1 MLFILRV
8 FLLLIPTYTFS
19 QNLALHW
26 QKTMGGKNNEF
37 AYSVVELSDGSF
49 VMVGS
54 TNSGIDGDV
63 VETKGMSDMWVIKTK
78 ANGQIEWSKCFG
90 GTKDDIATD
99 VVETTDKAILV
110 VGTTNSV
117 DGDAQGSGTRG
128 GILLFKIKTNGT
140 LEWKRVFAGGYNA
153 SEAGYLRGDGSSKPS
168 LKNTAD
174 GGYILGAT
182 RDGGVNTGYREYD
195 FWLAKLNAS
204 GTILWQQHYGSSRN
218 DVMNEVIL
226 TSDGGYIML
235 GGTEG
240 QSNEILGA
248 GRGFF
253 DTYIV
258 KVSANGSQQWQ
269 RAFGGSSFDSAY
281 SAGETS
287 DRGFAVV
294 GETTSRDFD
303 FQGNL
308 GQKDGFI
315 IRLSASGQLLWKIM
329 VGGIENDGINHLEK
343 VNNQFIGFGFS
354 GSTLSGAKPNSSLPD
369 FWMISFTESGTI
381 NYNKLWGGGDEDL
394 ARCGIP
400 TKDGSFI
407 VVGQSQS
414 VDGDITNIR
423 GNLDFWAIKVG
434 TPLPAYVATF
444 NANINAQQNIQLTWE
459 STYETTVRNY
469 NLSRSTNGTSFTKL
483 TSIATNGNLTQRRRY
498 NYVDTKPAV
507 GQNYYQLSYTDA
519 NNRETIVSTSVVS
532 FIPTSTES
540 QDPNLQVVV
549 YPNPSDGNEIFV
561 NTEKPNSAINFYDTQ
576 GRNIAI
582 DIEFIEPRKASIK
595 PTQKLPSGIYFIALP
610 NTTHRVLVR

>member
-1 MLFILRV
+1 
-8 FLLLIPTYTFS
+8 
-19 QNLALHW
+19 
-26 QKTMGGKNNEF
+26 MGGKNNEF

-63 VETKGMSDMWVIKTK
+63 AETKGMSDMWVVKTK
-78 ANGQIEWSKCFG
+78 ANGQIEWSKSFG

-99 VVETTDKAILV
+99 VIETPDKAILV
-110 VGTTNSV
+110 IGTTTST
-117 DGDAQGSGTRG
+117 DSDAQGSGSRG
-128 GILLFKIKTNGT
+128 GLLLLKIKTNGT
-140 LEWKRVFAGGYNA
+140 LEWKRVFAGGYNS
-153 SEAGYLRGDGSSKPS
+153 SEAGYLKADGSSKPS
-168 LKNTAD
+168 IKNTPD

-182 RDGGVNTGYREYD
+182 RDGGINTGYREYD

-204 GTILWQQHYGSSRN
+204 GSIVWQQHYGSSRK
-218 DVMNEVIL
+218 DILNEVVL

-235 GGTEG
+235 GSTEG

-258 KVSANGSQQWQ
+258 KVSVNGTQQWH

-287 DRGFAVV
+287 DKGFVVV

-315 IRLSASGQLLWKIM
+315 IRLNANGQLLWKIM

-354 GSTLSGAKPNSSLPD
+354 GSTFSGAKPNSSLPD
-369 FWMISFTESGTI
+369 FWMISFTEGGSI
-381 NYNKLWGGGDEDL
+381 SYNKLWGGGDEDL
-394 ARCGIP
+394 ARCGTP
-400 TKDGSFI
+400 TRDGSFVI
-407 VVGQSQS
+407 VGQSQS

-423 GNLDFWAIKVG
+423 GNIDFWAIKVG
-434 TPLPAYVATF
+434 VPLPAFVSTF
-444 NANINAQQNIQLTWE
+444 NANLNTQQNIQLTWE

-469 NLSRSTNGTSFTKL
+469 TVSRSANGLSYTKL
-483 TSIATNGNLTQRRRY
+483 TTITTNGNLTQRKRY
-498 NYVDTKPAV
+498 NYVDTKPLI
-507 GQNYYQLSYTDA
+507 GRNHYQLSYTDT
-519 NNRETIVSTSVVS
+519 NNREVIVSTSVVN

-540 QDPNLQVVV
+540 QDPNLQMTV

-561 NTEKPNSAINFYDTQ
+561 NTEKSNSTINFYDTQ
-576 GRNIAI
+576 GRVIAI
-582 DIEFIEPRKASIK
+582 DVEFIEPLKASVK
-595 PTQKLPSGIYFIALP
+595 PSQKLPSGLYFISLP
-610 NTTHRVLVR
+610 NSIHRLWIR

>member
-1 MLFILRV
+1 
-8 FLLLIPTYTFS
+8 
-19 QNLALHW
+19 
-26 QKTMGGKNNEF
+26 MGGKNNEF
-37 AYSVVELSDGSF
+37 AYSVVELSDGSL

-63 VETKGMSDMWVIKTK
+63 VETKGMNDMWVVKTK
-78 ANGQIEWSKCFG
+78 SNGQIEWSKCFG

-99 VVETTDKAILV
+99 VIETTDKAILV

-117 DGDAQGSGTRG
+117 DGDAQGSGSRG
-128 GILLFKIKTNGT
+128 GLLLLKIRTNGT

-153 SEAGYLRGDGSSKPS
+153 SETGYLRGDGSSKPS

-182 RDGGVNTGYREYD
+182 RDGGISTGYREYD
-195 FWLAKLNAS
+195 FWLAKLNALGIIS
-204 GTILWQQHYGSSRN
+204 WQQHYGSSRN
-218 DVMNEVIL
+218 DIMNEVVL

-235 GGTEG
+235 GSTEG

-258 KVSANGSQQWQ
+258 KVSANGTQQWQ
-269 RAFGGSSFDSAY
+269 RAFGGSSFDAAY
-281 SAGETS
+281 SASETS
-287 DRGFAVV
+287 DRGFVVV

-315 IRLSASGQLLWKIM
+315 IRLNAAGQLLWRIM

-354 GSTLSGAKPNSSLPD
+354 GSTFSGAKPNSSLPD
-369 FWMISFTESGTI
+369 FWMINFTESGTI

-400 TKDGSFI
+400 TKDGSFV

-444 NANINAQQNIQLTWE
+444 NANINTQQNIQLTWE
-459 STYETTVRNY
+459 STYETSVRNY
-469 NLSRSTNGTSFTKL
+469 HISRSSNGTNYTRL
-483 TSIATNGNLTQRRRY
+483 TSVATNGNLTQRRRY
-498 NYVDTKPAV
+498 NYVDTKPIV
-507 GQNYYQLSYTDA
+507 GKNYYQLSYTDA

-532 FIPTSTES
+532 FIPTSVES

-549 YPNPSDGNEIFV
+549 YPNPSDGSEIFV
-561 NTEKPNSAINFYDTQ
+561 NSTIPNSAINLYDTQ
-576 GRNIAI
+576 GRSVAI
-582 DIEFIEPRKASIK
+582 DVAFIEPRKASIK
-595 PTQKLPSGIYFIALP
+595 PTQKLPSGIYFITLP
-610 NTTHRVLVR
+610 HTTHRILVR